1 MITKVRVH
9 YFKQFEKEEFD
20 LREHI
25 ILAGPNNSGKT
36 TLLQAIKVW
45 FLALQKWTVARAES
59 KAKMRSGIPI
69 TRKDLTV
76 LPLRE
81 MNLLW
86 KDRSVSLKKEEDE
99 EKSGSRKVMR
109 ITAEGK
115 GADGAWE
122 LSFEFRYQSSEQIY
136 IKPADEHLDSLPR
149 ALKEFGVVHVPPFSG
164 IGAEETRYDR
174 PYQDML
180 IGQGKAGDILR
191 NLLLE
196 IYKQDKNTWDKFCK
210 EVEET
215 FGYRLLEPQYEGR
228 PFILCE
234 YLPGVPGGKGKN
246 GMPELDIASAGSGF
260 HQVLLI
266 LAFFYARPATVLL
279 LDEPDAH
286 LHVILQKQIY
296 NKLKKIAAEK
306 ACQLIIATHSE
317 VLINNTS
324 PEMIL
329 SLYGKPHCLVHDI
342 QRNQVSEALKR
353 LTALDMLLSESSAG
367 LLYVEGET
375 DFNLLSAWAEVLQ
388 HPMRNWFSQKPFWN
402 SMQGRQPREA
412 KAHFFALQAIK
423 PAIKGYILLDGDNR
437 DLPDREIGAANL
449 VIGRWQRYEAENYLI
464 HPGALL
470 RYIERQIGPLFSSQ
484 AEEYL
489 RDQLSPAVYR
499 APLDS
504 HDYLTNT
511 AASKTLLPDLF
522 AKVDMLVSKN
532 EYYLIAAQM
541 LKDEIHEE
549 VAQKLDEMHRAL
561 GVADEQL

>member
-1 MITKVRVH
+1 MITKVRVY
-9 YFKQFEKEEFD
+9 YFKQFESEEFD

-36 TLLQAIKVW
+36 TLLQAIKIW
-45 FLALQKWTVARAES
+45 YLALQKWTVARTD
-59 KAKMRSGIPI
+59 AKGKTRTGVPI

-86 KDRSVSLKKEEDE
+86 KDRSVSLRRDE
-99 EKSGSRKVMR
+99 P
-109 ITAEGK
+109 EGK
-115 GADGAWE
+115 PGYPRVMKITVEGKSSEGKWE

-136 IKPADEHLDSLPR
+136 IKPSEEHLESLPK

-196 IYKQDKNTWDKFCK
+196 IYKREDKDTWNVFCK
-210 EVEET
+210 EVEDI

-234 YLPGVPGGKGKN
+234 YLPGIPGGKGKN
-246 GMPELDIASAGSGF
+246 GMTELDIASAGSGF

-296 NKLKKIAAEK
+296 NKLKRIAADK
-306 ACQLIIATHSE
+306 GCQLVIATHSE

-342 QRNQVSEALKR
+342 QRSQVAEALKR
-353 LTALDMLLSESSAG
+353 LTALDMLLSESSRG

-375 DFNLLSAWAEVLQ
+375 DFNLLSAWADVLQ
-388 HPMRNWFSQKPFWN
+388 HPLRKWFSQKPFWN

-423 PAIKGYILLDGDNR
+423 HDIRGYILLDGDNR
-437 DLPDREIGAANL
+437 ELPDHEMAADNL
-449 VIGRWQRYEAENYLI
+449 VIGRWSRYEAENYLI
-464 HPGALL
+464 HPDALP
-470 RYIERQIGPLFSSQ
+470 RFVEKHIGPLFAKQ
-484 AEEYL
+484 VEEFL
-489 RDQLSPAVYR
+489 RDQLPPALLR
-499 APLDS
+499 DPLHD
-504 HDYLTNT
+504 HDYLVR
-511 AASKTLLPDLF
+511 AATSKTLLPDLF
-522 AKVDMLVSKN
+522 GKIDMLISKN

-541 LKDEIHEE
+541 QKRKSTLK
-549 VAQKLDEMHRAL
+549 
-561 GVADEQL
+561 